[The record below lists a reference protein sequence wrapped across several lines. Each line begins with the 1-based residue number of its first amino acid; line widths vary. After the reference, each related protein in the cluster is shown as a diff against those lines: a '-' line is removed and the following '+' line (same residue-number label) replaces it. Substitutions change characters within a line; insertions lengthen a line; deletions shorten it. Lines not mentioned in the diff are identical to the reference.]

1 MSGKQNLYHESL
13 FRYVGMKAARML
25 VDAFQKLILLFA
37 GNPLSIKVYEWILKG
52 QIRKGEIPSHIA
64 VILDGNRRWARHKN
78 LFPTN
83 GHVEGAK
90 KAEEFFEWCK
100 EIGGIKTVTLYV
112 FSTENFRRPQEE
124 VNRLMALIKE
134 YLERMAVD
142 KRIHENRVKV
152 KVIGRVDLLPPEVRE
167 AVRKVEEATK
177 NYDDYYLN
185 LAIAYGG
192 RAEILD
198 ALRKIAEEVKAG
210 RLNPEGIN
218 EEIFEK
224 FLYTSF
230 LPNPHP
236 DLIIRT
242 SGEERLSNFLL
253 WQSAY
258 SELCFLDVYWPSFSR
273 KDLYRAIRIYQQR
286 KRRFGA

>member
-1 MSGKQNLYHESL
+1 MNPLIS
-13 FRYVGMKAARML
+13 
-25 VDAFQKLILLFA
+25 AFQRFVLFFA
-37 GNPLSIKVYEWILKG
+37 ANRLAIRLYEWILKS
-52 QIRKGEIPSHIA
+52 QIKGGEIPSHIA
-64 VILDGNRRWARHKN
+64 IILDGNRRWAVSKRM
-78 LFPTN
+78 LTFN
-83 GHVEGAK
+83 GHLEGAK

-100 EIGGIKTVTLYV
+100 ELNGIKTITLYV
-112 FSTENFRRPQEE
+112 FSTENFRRPPEE
-124 VNRLMALIKE
+124 VQRLMNLIKG
-134 YLERMAVD
+134 YLENLATD
-142 KRIHENRVKV
+142 ERIHESKVRV
-152 KVIGRVDLLPPEVRE
+152 KVIGKVDLLPPEIRE

-177 NYDDYYLN
+177 NYNERYLN

-192 RAEILD
+192 RTEILD
-198 ALRKIAEEVKAG
+198 ALKRIAEEVKSG
-210 RLNPEGIN
+210 RLSPDQLN
-218 EEIFEK
+218 EEVFEK

-253 WQSAY
+253 WQGAY
-258 SELCFLDVYWPSFSR
+258 SELCFLDVYWPGFEK

>member
-1 MSGKQNLYHESL
+1 MR
-13 FRYVGMKAARML
+13 F
-25 VDAFQKLILLFA
+25 
-37 GNPLSIKVYEWILKG
+37 YEWILKS
-52 QIRKGEIPSHIA
+52 QIKNGEVPGHIA
-64 VILDGNRRWARHKN
+64 VILDGNRRWARSRR
-78 LFPTN
+78 LYPAN
-83 GHVEGAK
+83 GHLEGAK
-90 KAEEFFEWCK
+90 KAEKFFEWCQ
-100 EIGGIKTVTLYV
+100 EFEGIKTVTLYV
-112 FSTENFRRPQEE
+112 FSTENFRRPPEE
-124 VNRLMALIKE
+124 VEHLMRLIKD
-134 YLERMAVD
+134 YLEKLAADR
-142 KRIHENRVKV
+142 RIHENQIRV
-152 KVIGRVDLLPPEVRE
+152 KVIGRIDLLPEEVKE

-177 NYDDYYLN
+177 NYDKRYLN
-185 LAIAYGG
+185 LAVAYGG

-198 ALRKIAEEVKAG
+198 ALRRIALEVKAG
-210 RLNPEGIN
+210 RLSPEAIN

-224 FLYTSF
+224 FLYTGF

-253 WQSAY
+253 WQGAY